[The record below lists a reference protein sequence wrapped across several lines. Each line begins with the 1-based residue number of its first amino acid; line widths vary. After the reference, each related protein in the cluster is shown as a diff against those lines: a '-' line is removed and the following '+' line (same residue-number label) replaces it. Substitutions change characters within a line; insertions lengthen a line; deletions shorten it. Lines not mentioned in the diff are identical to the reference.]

1 MIRSIEYLKYCI
13 TDSGKVDLTV
23 NAVERVSGGISAG
36 GGISSGY
43 VISSWVHV

>member
-1 MIRSIEYLKYCI
+1 MLQFS
-13 TDSGKVDLTV
+13 TDSGKVDLTI

-43 VISSWVHV
+43 VIIIIIIIFL